1 MFMVQLGGVER
12 GEILKVR
19 QGLSPDDSLWEG
31 SGLRLVGDLLVE
43 CAITATAG
51 GQLIARGQV
60 AAVLGGECRRCLSP
74 VKVELQVPL
83 DLVWMPED
91 ELSDELSDEDG
102 EGADGVRTLP
112 AGAREVDL
120 GEAIRE
126 EVILAAPVHVVCRET
141 CLGICPRC
149 GSEQL
154 ESECTC
160 TQAEPDP
167 RWSALRVLKR
177 D

>member
-1 MFMVQLGGVER
+1 MFMVPLGSVER
-12 GEILKVR
+12 GEILEVR
-19 QGLSPDDSLWEG
+19 QGLSPDDPLWEG
-31 SGLRLVGDLLVE
+31 SGLKLVGDLLVE

-60 AAVLGGECRRCLSP
+60 DAVLGGECRRCLSP
-74 VKVELQVPL
+74 VQVELHVPL

-91 ELSDELSDEDG
+91 ELSDEEG

-120 GEAIRE
+120 GEAVRE
-126 EVILAAPVHVVCRET
+126 EVLLAAPVHVVCRET

-167 RWSALRVLKR
+167 RWSALRALKR